1 MMRRKFVL
9 KGFERVCFSVVTIAY
24 FGKTVYDF
32 LFIKTFLFAERRK
45 VGIIIPEFHIYNRKQ

>member
-1 MMRRKFVL
+1 ML
-9 KGFERVCFSVVTIAY
+9 KGFERVFFFIVDIAY

-45 VGIIIPEFHIYNRKQ
+45 V